1 MGALS
6 ERSERSIEER
16 LDELQRESELRR
28 QELRELAAQLP
39 AGVSRRA
46 ILRAVVAD
54 LAGAARNGTVV
65 RRALGKAARTP
76 AEAYRVVRYR
86 LRRDDR

>member
-1 MGALS
+1 VS
-6 ERSERSIEER
+6 ERSERAIRER
-16 LDELQRESELRR
+16 LDELQRESERRR
-28 QELRELAAQLP
+28 QVLRELAAQLP

-46 ILRAVVAD
+46 ILRAVAAD
-54 LAGAARNGTVV
+54 LAGAARNGAVV

-86 LRRDDR
+86 LSRGGR